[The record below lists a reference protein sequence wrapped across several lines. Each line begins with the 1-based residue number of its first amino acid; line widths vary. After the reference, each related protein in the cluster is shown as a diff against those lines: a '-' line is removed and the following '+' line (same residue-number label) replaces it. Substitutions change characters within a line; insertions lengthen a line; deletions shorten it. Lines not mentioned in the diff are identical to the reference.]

1 MINRKIFCKSGP
13 RCPSCHQTSSATV
26 LKESGN
32 TKYWPKPV
40 ACHIL
45 SLSTTGHYS
54 LYSSSLLPV
63 PVFTYHTKANS
74 LPKRLS
80 TTNILVFYGPP
91 SLGNKKHYAYHTG
104 KFSHPQSTRTQ
115 ATHQWTY
122 LRSIRCRCW
131 HRRGR
136 FLRRREYSGPTPC
149 DTLDRAWR
157 HTAWTTS
164 RLGRCLVSVTAQH
177 CSHVS
182 QHNTG

>member
-1 MINRKIFCKSGP
+1 LAKSALTIFKIVAHNLQNFCAQFNDPYSIPALCCQYQYLLIIRKQV
-13 RCPSCHQTSSATV
+13 HY
-26 LKESGN
+26 LK
-32 TKYWPKPV
+32 P
-40 ACHIL
+40 
-45 SLSTTGHYS
+45 
-54 LYSSSLLPV
+54 
-63 PVFTYHTKANS
+63 
-74 LPKRLS
+74 LS

-91 SLGNKKHYAYHTG
+91 SLGNKKHYAYRTG

-122 LRSIRCRCW
+122 LRSSRCRCW

-149 DTLDRAWR
+149 DTLDRAGR